1 MVAPF
6 FVEPRSRAGYRHH
19 PRGAPITVS
28 PDSTENSRFDSKRKG
43 FLMPDHENRRR
54 KGASLFAALAMG
66 VMISAALA
74 QSASAL
80 NVDRAVRLGR
90 HFAQADI
97 KPAVAPSPANPPASP
112 SPASSTPSGTPA
124 PATPAP
130 QQPAAKA
137 PTTETPAVVMNGQ
150 QVVSVLGKKVRGA
163 DGADMGRIVDIV
175 ADKSGQ
181 LRAAIIDFGG
191 FLGVGSR
198 QIAVDWNAIRFPPDG
213 KTDFVEVD
221 LTRDQLRVAP
231 VYKPG
236 EQIVV
241 LGQPKS
247 TVGVRA
253 PQAGVGG
260 ADPAKIPPSK

>member
-1 MVAPF
+1 
-6 FVEPRSRAGYRHH
+6 
-19 PRGAPITVS
+19 
-28 PDSTENSRFDSKRKG
+28 
-43 FLMPDHENRRR
+43 MPDHENRRR
-54 KGASLFAALAMG
+54 KRATSFIVLATGMWWCAG
-66 VMISAALA
+66 
-74 QSASAL
+74 QSAMAL
-80 NVDRAVRLGR
+80 DAPWVMAADQRA
-90 HFAQADI
+90 AQADT
-97 KPAVAPSPANPPASP
+97 KPAEVPSPAN
-112 SPASSTPSGTPA
+112 A
-124 PATPAP
+124 PAQPPSAGTQKTPEAAPQAPTATVP

-137 PTTETPAVVMNGQ
+137 PATETPAVVMNGQ
-150 QVVSVLGKKVRGA
+150 QVVSILGKKVRGA

-181 LRAAIIDFGG
+181 LRAAIVDFGG

-198 QIAVDWNAIRFPPDG
+198 QIAVDWNAIRFPSDG
-213 KTDFVEVD
+213 KTDSVEVD

-253 PQAGVGG
+253 PQPSAE
-260 ADPAKIPPSK
+260 AAEPAKSPPPK

>member
-1 MVAPF
+1 
-6 FVEPRSRAGYRHH
+6 
-19 PRGAPITVS
+19 
-28 PDSTENSRFDSKRKG
+28 
-43 FLMPDHENRRR
+43 MPDHKNHRR
-54 KGASLFAALAMG
+54 KVATSFVMLATGIGAWGSMD
-66 VMISAALA
+66 
-74 QSASAL
+74 QSAMAVGAHRTVA
-80 NVDRAVRLGR
+80 VDQRV
-90 HFAQADI
+90 AQADT
-97 KPAVAPSPANPPASP
+97 KPTEVPSPANAPPA
-112 SPASSTPSGTPA
+112 TPPTAATPQTPEAAPQAPPA
-124 PATPAP
+124 PAA

-137 PTTETPAVVMNGQ
+137 PATETPAVVMNGQ
-150 QVVSVLGKKVRGA
+150 QVVSILGKKVRGA
-163 DGADMGRIVDIV
+163 DGADMGRIVDII

-198 QIAVDWNAIRFPPDG
+198 QIAVDWNAIRFPSDG
-213 KTDFVEVD
+213 KTDSVEVD

-253 PQAGVGG
+253 PQPSAEA
-260 ADPAKIPPSK
+260 ADPAKGPPPTK